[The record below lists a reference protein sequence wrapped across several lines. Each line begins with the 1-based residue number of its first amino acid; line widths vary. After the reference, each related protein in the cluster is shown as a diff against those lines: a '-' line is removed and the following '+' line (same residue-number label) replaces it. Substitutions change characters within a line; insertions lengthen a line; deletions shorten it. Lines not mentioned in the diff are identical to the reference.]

1 MCVERN
7 TTYAFYTY
15 FLHKRKDIMTQSELE
30 FVTKHR
36 RHLHQNPELSY
47 QEFETTQHIIT
58 ILEELNIPYERP
70 LETGVIAYLEGNG
83 NHTIAFRADIDAL
96 PIQEENEIEFKSTKE
111 NVMHACG
118 HDGHTTAL
126 LLFVKRCKALQDN
139 GKLPQ
144 NVVFIFQPAEETGAG
159 ANRLIK
165 AGAFEK
171 YPIEAVFGI
180 HVMPF
185 NDEGTV
191 TILNEEITAS
201 ATEYRFY
208 LEGKSSHVA
217 NKEQGHSCG
226 EGLVHVLN
234 QVSQIQQYH
243 LNGLQ
248 RNIVH
253 IGKFN
258 AGEAINTVPSHG
270 YLEGTIRTYDADDLQ
285 AVKDQMTKIAQ
296 SVQLLFNVNCEVRF
310 EEGYPPT
317 YNDPNLHDT
326 VVNALERAEFKV
338 VELDKPY
345 LFGEDFSFYSQIAPS
360 YFAFVGIRNEDRD
373 YIHGLHTPKLNFDEA
388 QLIHIADYYQHLLF
402 QFDEEDKA

>member
-1 MCVERN
+1 
-7 TTYAFYTY
+7 
-15 FLHKRKDIMTQSELE
+15 MTQSELE
-30 FVTKHR
+30 FVTEHR
-36 RHLHQNPELSY
+36 RHLHQNPELSL
-47 QEFETTQHIIT
+47 EEHETTAHLIAF
-58 ILEELNIPYERP
+58 LESIGVPYERP
-70 LETGVIAYLEGNG
+70 LETGVIAYLQGNG
-83 NHTIAFRADIDAL
+83 DHTVAFRADIDAL
-96 PIQEENEIEFKSTKE
+96 PIQEENEIAFKSSKA

-126 LLFVKRCKALQDN
+126 MLFVRRCKALYDE

-165 AGAFEK
+165 AGAFDN

-201 ATEYRFY
+201 ATEYRFF
-208 LEGKSSHVA
+208 LKGQSSHVA
-217 NKEQGHSCG
+217 NKEQGKSCG
-226 EGLVHVLN
+226 EALTHVLN
-234 QVSQIQQYH
+234 QVGQIQQYH

-253 IGKFN
+253 MGRFN
-258 AGEAINTVPSHG
+258 AGEAINTVPSNG
-270 YLEGTIRTYDADDLQ
+270 YLEGTIRTYDTNDLQ

-296 SVQLLFNVNCEVRF
+296 SVQLLFGVNCEVKF

-317 YNDPNLHDT
+317 YNDPSLHDG
-326 VVNALERAEFKV
+326 VVRALKAADFNV
-338 VELDKPY
+338 VEMDKPY

-360 YFAFVGIRNEDRD
+360 YFAFVGIRNEAKDWV
-373 YIHGLHTPKLNFDEA
+373 HGLHTPKLNFDEG
-388 QLIHIADYYQHLLF
+388 QLIRIADYYENLLF
-402 QFDEEDKA
+402 QYNKEVTS

>member
-1 MCVERN
+1 
-7 TTYAFYTY
+7 
-15 FLHKRKDIMTQSELE
+15 MTQSELE
-30 FVTKHR
+30 FVTEHR
-36 RHLHQNPELSY
+36 RHLHQNPELSL
-47 QEFETTQHIIT
+47 EEHETTAHLIAF
-58 ILEELNIPYERP
+58 LESIGVPYERP
-70 LETGVIAYLEGNG
+70 LETGVIAYLQGNG
-83 NHTIAFRADIDAL
+83 DHTVAFRADIDAL
-96 PIQEENEIEFKSTKE
+96 PIQEENEVAFKSSKA

-126 LLFVKRCKALQDN
+126 MLFVRRCKALYDE

-165 AGAFEK
+165 AGAFDN

-201 ATEYRFY
+201 ATEYRFF
-208 LEGKSSHVA
+208 LKGQSSHVA
-217 NKEQGHSCG
+217 NKEQGKSCG
-226 EGLVHVLN
+226 EALTHVLN
-234 QVSQIQQYH
+234 QVGQIQQYH

-253 IGKFN
+253 MGRFN
-258 AGEAINTVPSHG
+258 AGEAINTVPSNG
-270 YLEGTIRTYDADDLQ
+270 YLEGTIRTYDTNDLQ
-285 AVKDQMTKIAQ
+285 AVMDQMTKIAQ
-296 SVQLLFNVNCEVRF
+296 SVQLLFGVNCEVKF

-317 YNDPNLHDT
+317 YNDPSLHDG
-326 VVNALERAEFKV
+326 VVRALKAADFNV
-338 VELDKPY
+338 VEMDKPY

-360 YFAFVGIRNEDRD
+360 YFAFVGIRNEAKDWV
-373 YIHGLHTPKLNFDEA
+373 HGLHTPKLNFDEG
-388 QLIHIADYYQHLLF
+388 QLIRIADYYENLLF
-402 QFDEEDKA
+402 QYNKEVTS

>member
-1 MCVERN
+1 
-7 TTYAFYTY
+7 
-15 FLHKRKDIMTQSELE
+15 MTQSELE
-30 FVTKHR
+30 FVTEHR
-36 RHLHQNPELSY
+36 RHLHQNPELSL
-47 QEFETTQHIIT
+47 EEHETTAHLIAF
-58 ILEELNIPYERP
+58 LESIGVPYERP
-70 LETGVIAYLEGNG
+70 LETGVIAYLQGNG
-83 NHTIAFRADIDAL
+83 DHTVAFRADIDAL
-96 PIQEENEIEFKSTKE
+96 PIQEENEVAFKSSNA

-126 LLFVKRCKALQDN
+126 MLFVRRCKALYDE

-165 AGAFEK
+165 AGAFDN

-201 ATEYRFY
+201 ATEYRFF
-208 LEGKSSHVA
+208 LKGQSSHVA
-217 NKEQGHSCG
+217 NKEQGKSCG
-226 EGLVHVLN
+226 EALTHVLN
-234 QVSQIQQYH
+234 QVGQIQQYH

-253 IGKFN
+253 MGRFN
-258 AGEAINTVPSHG
+258 AGEAINTVPSNG
-270 YLEGTIRTYDADDLQ
+270 YLEGTIRTYDTNDLQ

-296 SVQLLFNVNCEVRF
+296 SVQLLFGVNCEVKF

-317 YNDPNLHDT
+317 YNDPSLHDG
-326 VVNALERAEFKV
+326 VVRALKAADFNV
-338 VELDKPY
+338 VEMDKPY

-360 YFAFVGIRNEDRD
+360 YFAFVGIRNEAKDWV
-373 YIHGLHTPKLNFDEA
+373 HGLHTPKLNFDEG
-388 QLIHIADYYQHLLF
+388 QLIRIADYYENLLF
-402 QFDEEDKA
+402 QYNKEVTS